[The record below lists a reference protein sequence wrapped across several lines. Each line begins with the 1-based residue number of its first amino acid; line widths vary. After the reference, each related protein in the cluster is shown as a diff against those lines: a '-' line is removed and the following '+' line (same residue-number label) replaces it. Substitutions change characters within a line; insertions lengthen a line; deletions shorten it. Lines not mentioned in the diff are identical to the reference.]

1 MSFKNTVKVIVT
13 ASALSVP
20 AFFSGNAFAIPGCG
34 ACVVGAEPASHT
46 FVNSSTVCTTCHAA
60 PAPAPVVTTKPV
72 VTPDP
77 VVIADP
83 VVKPDPV
90 VTINPVVKPDPVV
103 IADPVV
109 KPVHVATVDHTS
121 GGRNSHSTGGSHT
134 EGGMHGLSDD
144 HRKLTGSVASANK
157 RSNSDKRH
165 QRSDD

>member
-1 MSFKNTVKVIVT
+1 MSFKNTVKIIVT
-13 ASALSVP
+13 ASALSIP
-20 AFFSGNAFAIPGCG
+20 AFFSGNAFAIPSCG

-60 PAPAPVVTTKPV
+60 PAPAPVVTTQPV

-77 VVIADP
+77 I
-83 VVKPDPV
+83 
-90 VTINPVVKPDPVV
+90 VTIDPIVTPDPVV

-109 KPVHVATVDHTS
+109 KPVHVSTVDHTS

-144 HRKLTGSVASANK
+144 HRKLTGSVASVSK
-157 RSNSDKRH
+157 RSNSDRRH